1 MQKIYTVMLAAG
13 ISSRLGYN
21 KLTVKIEGKSVIARA
36 LKPFCIEGVEK
47 IFVVVN
53 PQSID
58 VRREVEKD
66 PELRQFPFTFIENPY
81 YEKGMSTSIK
91 VALPFISDADAAFFH
106 LGDKPFIR
114 RKLIV
119 DMIDMYLKGDAK
131 IIVPVYENKK
141 GHPVI
146 MKINPFIEEVR
157 ILTGD
162 KGLREIIDKHMEDV
176 VFIKS
181 DKGSIFD
188 IDTEKSITI
197 LNRKGYRIEKN

>member
-1 MQKIYTVMLAAG
+1 MQKIYTVILAAG
-13 ISSRLGYN
+13 TSSRLGYN
-21 KLTVKIEGKSVIARA
+21 KLTVKIDGKSVISRA
-36 LKPFCIEGVEK
+36 LKPFCIEGMEK
-47 IFVVVN
+47 IFVIVK

-66 PELRQFPFTFIENPY
+66 PVLRQFPFIFIENPY

-91 VALPFISDADAAFFH
+91 AAIPFISDADATFFH

-119 DMIDMYLKGDAK
+119 DMVGIYLKGDAK
-131 IIVPVYENKK
+131 IIVPVYKKKK

-146 MKINPFIEEVR
+146 MKINPFIEEIR
-157 ILTGD
+157 MLTGD

-176 VFIKS
+176 VFIES

-188 IDTEKSITI
+188 IDTEKSITL
-197 LNRKGYRIEKN
+197 LNRKGYRIEKS